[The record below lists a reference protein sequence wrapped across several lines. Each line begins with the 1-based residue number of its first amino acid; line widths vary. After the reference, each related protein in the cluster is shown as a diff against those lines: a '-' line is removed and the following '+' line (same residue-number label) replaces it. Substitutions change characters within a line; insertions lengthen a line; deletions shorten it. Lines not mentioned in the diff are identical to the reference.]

1 MAFTPQIALDR
12 LLEAHAAG
20 RLAHAYLLCG
30 PRGSGKETVLTGLAA
45 RILGVGSDELTR
57 HPDFHVA
64 GPESKSRRIL
74 VEQIRR
80 LEHALRSKPAAG
92 SKKVALIREADRLQP
107 EAANAFLKTLEEPPA
122 GSHVLLTTSSPD
134 ALLQTIRSR
143 CLVVALRPGPPPPPD
158 AVAGALLDALEKA
171 LSLQTS
177 PTTAAFSLARAF
189 LDLLGRE
196 RDRVREEG
204 METLKAE
211 QAHYKQATDGSWLEE
226 REEQLKALSEAAAL
240 RCRADLIQILANWF
254 ADVLRVQNG
263 ASPVLD
269 RPAIRQSAAS
279 TSPAVAL
286 RRVAAL
292 EETTSNLDRGVQE
305 ALAVEF
311 GFLKLFSISQ

>member
-1 MAFTPQIALDR
+1 MAFPPQTALTR

-20 RLAHAYLLCG
+20 RLAHAYLLSG

-45 RILGVGSDELTR
+45 RILEVEPDELTR

-80 LEHALRSKPAAG
+80 LEHALRSKPVAG

-143 CLVVALRPGPPPPPD
+143 CLVVALQPGPPSAPD
-158 AVAGALLDALEKA
+158 AVANALLDALETI
-171 LSLQTS
+171 LTRRMS
-177 PTTAAFSLARAF
+177 PAAAAFSLSRAF

-196 RDRVREEG
+196 RERVREEG

-211 QAHYKQATDGSWLEE
+211 QAHYRQTTDGSWLEE
-226 REEQLKALSEAAAL
+226 REEQIKALSEAMAL
-240 RCRADLIQILANWF
+240 RCRADLLQTLANWF

-263 ASPVLD
+263 AAPVLD
-269 RPAIRQSAAS
+269 RPLIRETAAS
-279 TSPAVAL
+279 TPPAVAL

-292 EETTSNLDRGVQE
+292 EETASNLDRGVQE
-305 ALAVEF
+305 ALAVET
-311 GFLKLFSISQ
+311 GFLKLFSIS